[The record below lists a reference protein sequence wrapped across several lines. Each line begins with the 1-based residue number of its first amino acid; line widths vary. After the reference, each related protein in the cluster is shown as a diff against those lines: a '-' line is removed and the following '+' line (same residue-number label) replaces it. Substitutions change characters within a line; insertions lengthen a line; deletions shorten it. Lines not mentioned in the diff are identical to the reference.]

1 MKEIKRGQI
10 WYADLSPVVGSEQGG
25 LRPCLVIQN
34 NIGNKYSPTTI
45 IAIITS
51 RNTKAKLPTHYWLDK
66 GEGGLACDSM
76 IELEQVRTI
85 DKKRLKELMGEINQ
99 KHWANFEKCLKI
111 SFGMWENAV
120 FQNFPNLVKNGKPQ
134 IFSPAATDNP
144 VSAPNF
150 STLKR

>member
-51 RNTKAKLPTHYWLDK
+51 RYTKAKLPTHYWLDK

-85 DKKRLKELMGEINQ
+85 DKKRLKDVMGEINP
-99 KHWANFEKCLKI
+99 KHWANIEKCLKI
-111 SFGMWENAV
+111 SFGM
-120 FQNFPNLVKNGKPQ
+120 
-134 IFSPAATDNP
+134 
-144 VSAPNF
+144 
-150 STLKR
+150 